1 MGFIIIFRPTVPV
14 FRLVYQRAAI
24 PLQDMGVEY
33 VIESTGLFVEAEKV
47 QMASESTESLYIYVC
62 IIGSV
67 EVEQLLID
75 IELQ

>member
-1 MGFIIIFRPTVPV
+1 MPV

-47 QMASESTESLYIYVC
+47 QMASESTESLYIYIYVC
-62 IIGSV
+62 IIGPV